1 MVPPTFLKILASWR
15 STRSGVGMVNDGED
29 DVNGE
34 WVKEGGVLL
43 VDNLGVE
50 GGRAGLDVRF
60 TVRELDEDYNGDVD
74 VDPLRE
80 SLWRESEKTM
90 WCLHVRGVED
100 GGAVLGDGD
109 IAGGD
114 RDHLVHTHGAEGGAD
129 DIGNDTSD
137 NDVCATIVLFE
148 LVDSIL

>member
-15 STRSGVGMVNDGED
+15 STRSGLGMVNDGED
-29 DVNGE
+29 SVNGE

-90 WCLHVRGVED
+90 WWLQ
-100 GGAVLGDGD
+100 
-109 IAGGD
+109 
-114 RDHLVHTHGAEGGAD
+114 
-129 DIGNDTSD
+129 
-137 NDVCATIVLFE
+137 FF
-148 LVDSIL
+148 